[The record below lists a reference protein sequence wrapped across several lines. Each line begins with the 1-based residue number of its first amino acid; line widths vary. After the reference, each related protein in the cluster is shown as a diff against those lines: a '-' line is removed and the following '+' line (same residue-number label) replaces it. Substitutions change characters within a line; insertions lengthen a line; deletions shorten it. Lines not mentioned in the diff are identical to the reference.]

1 MPGIGFLHRIHG
13 EGADGVDDI
22 GLRRLLALRGARL
35 RGAGG
40 VHDLGHGMGF
50 IRKEAGVENT
60 AEGLENAFISSNM
73 GLYLRTFSP
82 RYFSLG

>member
-1 MPGIGFLHRIHG
+1 
-13 EGADGVDDI
+13 
-22 GLRRLLALRGARL
+22 
-35 RGAGG
+35 
-40 VHDLGHGMGF
+40 MGF